1 MTESPTSDF
10 IQQEERSDGGFIKL
24 QDGGKTKQ
32 KPGNSAT
39 LKDFKDIS
47 GIRPLNKGEYISNPD
62 GGDVL
67 EKATEYSRTIPANIE
82 GQWMNVPSI
91 WMTSDGAKR
100 FDSEDDIFKLVQ
112 NYEKKTNTRFPL
124 FNSLD
129 EAKIAAQDRSNKG
142 AVFSGPLAKANG
154 GFIN

>member
-1 MTESPTSDF
+1 M
-10 IQQEERSDGGFIKL
+10 
-24 QDGGKTKQ
+24 
-32 KPGNSAT
+32 
-39 LKDFKDIS
+39 
-47 GIRPLNKGEYISNPD
+47 
-62 GGDVL
+62 
-67 EKATEYSRTIPANIE
+67 PANIE

-129 EAKIAAQDRSNKG
+129 EAEIA
-142 AVFSGPLAKANG
+142 PLTVN
-154 GFIN
+154 I